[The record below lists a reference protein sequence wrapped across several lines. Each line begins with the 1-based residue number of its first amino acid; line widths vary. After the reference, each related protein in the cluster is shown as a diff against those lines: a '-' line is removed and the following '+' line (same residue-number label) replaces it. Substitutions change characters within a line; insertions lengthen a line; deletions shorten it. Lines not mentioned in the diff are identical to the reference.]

1 MFIQQ
6 IVQKNNHSNLIDLYS
21 MFNKNMNAA
30 ETLNLNKSD
39 ILIDSFKD
47 LCGI

>member
-1 MFIQQ
+1 MI
-6 IVQKNNHSNLIDLYS
+6 
-21 MFNKNMNAA
+21 NKNMSAA